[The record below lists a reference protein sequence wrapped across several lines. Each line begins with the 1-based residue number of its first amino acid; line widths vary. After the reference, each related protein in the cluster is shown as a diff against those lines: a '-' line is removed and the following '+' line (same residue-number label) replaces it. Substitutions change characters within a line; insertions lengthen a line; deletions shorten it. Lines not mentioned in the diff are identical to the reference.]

1 MTTVPAKHHRR
12 LHNFSLPF
20 LKWGQRIQINN
31 HCRRRDRHNNRNTHI
46 DSDTGRKPH
55 RYRDRTTEV
64 TEPNNNIDE
73 QNGDAFVEKL
83 TDVDVVTAVD
93 GDVKPWNLRP
103 RRLVIGAGDGNGAV
117 SGVCGAKSG
126 RLLRGGPVAGAA
138 AAAATSE
145 ENHDQMMKKR
155 RLWISLSKEEI
166 EEDVYA
172 FTGSKPARRPKKR
185 SKSAQKQ
192 VDNCFPGLY
201 LVGISADS
209 YRV

>member
-1 MTTVPAKHHRR
+1 MTTLPAKHHQR

-20 LKWGQRIQINN
+20 LKWGQRIQTNN
-31 HCRRRDRHNNRNTHI
+31 HCRRRDRHTRT

-55 RYRDRTTEV
+55 RSRDRATEV

-73 QNGDAFVEKL
+73 QNNDVFVENL

-103 RRLVIGAGDGNGAV
+103 RRLAIGGSDGNGLV

-126 RLLRGGPVAGAA
+126 RLLRGCPVAGAA
-138 AAAATSE
+138 PAATAE
-145 ENHDQMMKKR
+145 ENDDQRMKKQ
-155 RLWISLSKEEI
+155 RLWVSLSKEEI
-166 EEDVYA
+166 EEDIYA

-185 SKSAQKQ
+185 SKIAQKQ

-201 LVGISADS
+201 LAGLSADS

>member
-1 MTTVPAKHHRR
+1 MTTVPAKHHQR

-20 LKWGQRIQINN
+20 LKWGQRIPINN
-31 HCRRRDRHNNRNTHI
+31 HCRRRDRHSNPNTRI

-55 RYRDRTTEV
+55 RSRHRTTEL
-64 TEPNNNIDE
+64 TEPNNNTDDQI
-73 QNGDAFVEKL
+73 GEKL
-83 TDVDVVTAVD
+83 MDVDVVTAVD

-103 RRLVIGAGDGNGAV
+103 RRLVIGAGDGNGVA
-117 SGVCGAKSG
+117 SGVCGAKSE
-126 RLLRGGPVAGAA
+126 RLSRGGPVAVAGT
-138 AAAATSE
+138 AATAE
-145 ENHDQMMKKR
+145 ENDDQMMKKR
-155 RLWISLSKEEI
+155 RLWISLSREEI

-185 SKSAQKQ
+185 SKIAQKH

-201 LVGISADS
+201 LVGISGDS